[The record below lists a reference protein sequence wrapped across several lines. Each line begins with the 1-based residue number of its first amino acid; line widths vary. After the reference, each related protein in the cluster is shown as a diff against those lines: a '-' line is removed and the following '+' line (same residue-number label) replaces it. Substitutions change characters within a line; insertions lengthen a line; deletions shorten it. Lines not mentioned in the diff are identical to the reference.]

1 MDDTQ
6 QVASAAEIQGTL
18 ERCVHQRQR
27 YYQRLSA
34 FAIRFEED
42 NTGAEQDLPNFK
54 SLVRALGIDSVEECV
69 LLASDRTPGW
79 TIMSKIREHLLDGL
93 QKCLDPQFGRYL
105 VIIHYSGHGAY
116 GPQQGLWFN
125 ANPQSKPS
133 FTFNTLTEA
142 VSIHSQ
148 QSDVSMDAVFII
160 DSCEAGSAGLTVR
173 VDGTFELLAAVPEQ
187 KTAFGTS
194 AGQNQKRTF
203 TAKLAN
209 AAAIAQGKARSVD
222 FAELLDSAYSL
233 SSAKFPVHKLLSGS
247 VSIRVKFPCRAH
259 ANLPQPP
266 APLPLSMKVPTKV
279 LFSCH
284 FLEDPASEATK
295 KLRFWIEL
303 LDPDIGLQVTGVFQ
317 TESTVL
323 ILLAP
328 YTVFCTIRTLPGI
341 TLIAGRASTPQ
352 TPATTT
358 EESVLTT
365 TPRQPDRQENKPP
378 YKQSLHYT
386 TIEKDLGHEH

>member
-1 MDDTQ
+1 MEDTQ

-18 ERCVHQRQR
+18 ERCVQQRGH

-116 GPQQGLWFN
+116 GPQQGLRFN

-133 FTFNTLTEA
+133 FTFNILTEA
-142 VSIHSQ
+142 VSINSQ

-160 DSCEAGSAGLTVR
+160 DSCGAGSAGLTVP

-233 SSAKFPVHKLLSGS
+233 SSAKFPVHKLLSATS
-247 VSIRVKFPCRAH
+247 
-259 ANLPQPP
+259 LPPTVNEGTYEGP
-266 APLPLSMKVPTKV
+266 FLLS
-279 LFSCH
+279 L
-284 FLEDPASEATK
+284 LEDPASEATK
-295 KLRFWIEL
+295 KLRSWIEL
-303 LDPDIGLQVTGVFQ
+303 LDPEIGLQVTGVFQ
-317 TESTVL
+317 TKSTVL

-341 TLIAGRASTPQ
+341 TFIAGRVSTPQ

-365 TPRQPDRQENKPP
+365 TPRQPDRQENMPP
-378 YKQSLHYT
+378 YKHGLHYT
-386 TIEKDLGHEH
+386 TIEKDLEHEH